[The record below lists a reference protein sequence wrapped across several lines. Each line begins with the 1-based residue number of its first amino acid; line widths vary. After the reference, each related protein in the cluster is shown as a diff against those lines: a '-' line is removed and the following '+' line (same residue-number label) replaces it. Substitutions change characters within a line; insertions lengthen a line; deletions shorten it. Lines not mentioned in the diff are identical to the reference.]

1 MTTLRDKALS
11 LLARARPE
19 LVDAKA
25 GLRRYRVFRRTRVPS
40 DGRGGVGATW
50 TVTDEELL
58 EKPRVRLATTQ
69 DEIKSAGKVKVG
81 MWILDRITPPNEA
94 GTVGTA
100 IEWFKLAPSSRG
112 QVFIVLAGPELP
124 DYVAGPPP
132 SGGGEFTVVGHDA
145 SRNFGLQVY
154 LAPASGRT

>member
-40 DGRGGVGATW
+40 DGRGGIGATW

-58 EKPRVRLATTQ
+58 EKPFVRLATTQ
-69 DEIKSAGKVKVG
+69 DEVRSGGKVKVG
-81 MWILDRITPPNEA
+81 MWILERITPPNEA
-94 GTVGTA
+94 RTVGTD
-100 IEWFKLAPSSRG
+100 ISWFQATPANRG

-124 DYVAGPPP
+124 AYVESPP
-132 SGGGEFTVVGHDA
+132 SGGGEFTAVGFDA
-145 SRNFGLQVY
+145 TKSFGLQVY
-154 LAPASGRT
+154 LAPAAGRT

>member
-40 DGRGGVGATW
+40 DGRGGIGATW

-81 MWILDRITPPNEA
+81 MWILDRITPKNAA
-94 GTVGTA
+94 GTVGTD
-100 IEWFKLAPSSRG
+100 ISWFQLTPTARG

-124 DYVAGPPP
+124 AYIEGPPP
-132 SGGGEFTVVGHDA
+132 SGGGEFTAVGFDA
-145 SRNFGLQVY
+145 THAFGLQVV